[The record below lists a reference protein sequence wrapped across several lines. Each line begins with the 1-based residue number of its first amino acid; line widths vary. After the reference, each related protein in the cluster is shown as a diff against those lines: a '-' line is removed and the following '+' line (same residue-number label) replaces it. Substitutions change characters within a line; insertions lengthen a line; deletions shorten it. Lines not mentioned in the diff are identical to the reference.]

1 MSESKQNS
9 EYIIHGTQIK
19 NLIKILKEKKSITDL
34 ATILNI
40 PVKNTTSLY
49 GINNFINSIESD

>member
-40 PVKNTTSLY
+40 PVKTNNSLY
-49 GINNFINSIESD
+49 GMNKLIDIIESD